1 MRTNSGAITIP
12 QKITKGEELII
23 LTRKEYER
31 RLKHAKGVA
40 HALQVIAEG
49 EKAYREKRT
58 IQASSLED
66 ALKIY
71 AKR

>member
-12 QKITKGEELII
+12 QKITKGEELIV

-49 EKAYREKRT
+49 EKSYREKRT

-71 AKR
+71 GKR